1 MSSNQYD
8 PSGFGF
14 REYKAPLDNAKKG
27 SLIFT
32 NGAAMVRVFADI
44 ITKDLYSAYFD
55 GLLPEIKSM
64 DGTVAIEYAYNFQF
78 KKVQSPRGKILLNG
92 SIPWEIVMLG
102 WVYETTF
109 NLKELNL
116 SRLDIHAGVR
126 DMEIILPVPTDNIP
140 IHISGGI
147 SSVTISRPAGTE
159 IRAVLKN
166 GAEDLSIDHKNYEKT
181 DNKIEKNT
189 SHYDQVSERYD
200 IQISGGVSN
209 MKFDSY

>member
-1 MSSNQYD
+1 
-8 PSGFGF
+8 
-14 REYKAPLDNAKKG
+14 
-27 SLIFT
+27 
-32 NGAAMVRVFADI
+32 MVRVFADI
-44 ITKDLYSAYFD
+44 ASRDLYSAYFD

-159 IRAVLKN
+159 MRVVLKN